1 MVKFANGTTLDTIGV
16 YGGEMTIQSAHRRT
30 LEILVAKDKATFE
43 ELSALYSDAA
53 ALDSITTIDDE
64 NPSSTNLHLHFTI
77 PVSLG
82 LRDIDGEQVWCMKV
96 AEMSALELA
105 QAQQAADINDTQLA
119 LIELADMIAGGDK

>member
-1 MVKFANGTTLDTIGV
+1 MIKFANGTTFDTIGV
-16 YGGEMTIQSAHRRT
+16 YGGEMTIQNAHRRT

-43 ELSALYSDAA
+43 ELSALYSDTA

-82 LRDIDGEQVWCMKV
+82 LRDIDGEQVWSMKV

-105 QAQQAADINDTQLA
+105 QAQQAGDIAA
-119 LIELADMIAGGDK
+119 LDAAVMEIGELLGGE

>member
-1 MVKFANGTTLDTIGV
+1 MVTFANGTTLDTIGV
-16 YGGEMTIQSAHRRT
+16 YGAEMTIQSAHRRT
-30 LEILVAKDKATFE
+30 LEIRTSKDKATFE
-43 ELSALYSDAA
+43 ELSALYSNTA

-105 QAQQAADINDTQLA
+105 QAQQAGDIAA
-119 LIELADMIAGGDK
+119 LDAAVMEIGELLGGE

>member
-1 MVKFANGTTLDTIGV
+1 MVKFANGKTYNTIGV
-16 YGGEMTIQSAHRRT
+16 YLSEMTLQSARRRA
-30 LEILVAKDKATFE
+30 LDICIAKDAATFE
-43 ELSALYSDAA
+43 ELSALYSDTA
-53 ALDSITTIDDE
+53 ALDAITTIDSN

-105 QAQQAADINDTQLA
+105 QEKQATDIAACEAAIMDIGEIL
-119 LIELADMIAGGDK
+119 GGE